1 MLTPEEKKSII
12 DYRRQK
18 AYDNLTEAREVAK
31 LHFWNL
37 TGNRLYYAAFHM
49 ASALLLDKGLSA
61 KSHGGLIHLIGSQ
74 FVTKGLLDKTYGR
87 LFSRLYELRQSGD
100 YDDLYD
106 ATEEEVLPYIDKTEA
121 FIKEMETLI
130 TTVTS

>member
-1 MLTPEEKKSII
+1 
-12 DYRRQK
+12 
-18 AYDNLTEAREVAK
+18 
-31 LHFWNL
+31 
-37 TGNRLYYAAFHM
+37 M

-74 FVTKGLLDKTYGR
+74 FVAKGLLDKTYGR

-106 ATEEEVLPYIDKTEA
+106 ATEEEVLPYIEKTEA
-121 FIKEMETLI
+121 FIRDMENLI
-130 TTVTS
+130 SIA

>member
-12 DYRRQK
+12 DYRWQK
-18 AYDNLTEAREVAK
+18 AYDNLNEAREVAK
-31 LHFWNL
+31 LCFWNL

-74 FVTKGLLDKTYGR
+74 FVAKGLLDKTYGR

-106 ATEEEVLPYIDKTEA
+106 ATEEEVLPYIEKTEA
-121 FIKEMETLI
+121 FIREMENLI
-130 TTVTS
+130 SIA

>member
-1 MLTPEEKKSII
+1 
-12 DYRRQK
+12 
-18 AYDNLTEAREVAK
+18 
-31 LHFWNL
+31 
-37 TGNRLYYAAFHM
+37 M

-100 YDDLYD
+100 YTIWSILHWHPLLFLKYSVQNILKKCFRFLSCDSS
-106 ATEEEVLPYIDKTEA
+106 I
-121 FIKEMETLI
+121 FLI
-130 TTVTS
+130 TCNRFQLGGLNNYS

>member
-18 AYDNLTEAREVAK
+18 AYDNLNEAREVAK
-31 LHFWNL
+31 LRFWNL

-61 KSHGGLIHLIGSQ
+61 KNHGGLIHLIGSQ

-106 ATEEEVLPYIDKTEA
+106 ATEEEVLPYIDKTEI
-121 FIKEMETLI
+121 FIKEMEKLI
-130 TTVTS
+130 SII

>member
-18 AYDNLTEAREVAK
+18 AYSNLNEAREVTK
-31 LHFWNL
+31 LRFWNL
-37 TGNRLYYAAFHM
+37 TANRLYYAAFHM

-74 FVTKGLLDKTYGR
+74 L
-87 LFSRLYELRQSGD
+87 
-100 YDDLYD
+100 
-106 ATEEEVLPYIDKTEA
+106 
-121 FIKEMETLI
+121 
-130 TTVTS
+130 

>member
-18 AYDNLTEAREVAK
+18 AYDNLNEAREVAK
-31 LHFWNL
+31 LCFWNL

-106 ATEEEVLPYIDKTEA
+106 ATEEEVLPYIEKTEA
-121 FIKEMETLI
+121 FIREMENLI
-130 TTVTS
+130 SIA